1 MKIKLKLQMKRKSFL
16 IMVGIVFLAL
26 IVNIV
31 SAGIWDDFLNLF
43 SDEKAIDDIT
53 RDDVYKELILNDAIK
68 TEAIFTLKN
77 PINDVSIK
85 RDDIKINFNEVCG
98 NVNSYKVLINSS
110 CEAER
115 VKEYIYDIKLI
126 CYNNS
131 VIDNKT
137 FKNITKE
144 ICNNESFIKNII
156 YENYTYTC
164 YNEFEKIDASDLRNI
179 KIEAEINWG
188 ECSNGVFGYKIDW
201 IPEITFDDGIKI
213 ITLDNKEWEWW
224 NYTTTGFSTDPNDYL
239 VYNDSITTV
248 GDSAKVSGFT
258 MSKTNVYSCSFN
270 LSAATDW
277 NTNHFISL
285 RDVSEVRVAATMNT
299 WSAANDIWRVFYNGA
314 FTNVVTGDGEIEV
327 PVFWSMEV
335 DVSGNTVNYTGYIAS
350 DYREVVNYEQ
360 ATTDLNTITHIT
372 ATTVAGEDT
381 ITFDLFCWNGTITER
396 PEAEAPPPTYSLNGT
411 VKDSNSVLVNNATII
426 IINQTDN
433 TIFGL
438 TNSNSTGGWNYSLG
452 YSIGTYLVVAYDPNN
467 STRDGDADPHVIV
480 S

>member
-1 MKIKLKLQMKRKSFL
+1 MKIKLKLRMEKKSFL
-16 IMVGIVFLAL
+16 IMIGIVFLAL

-43 SDEKAIDDIT
+43 SDEKTIEDIT
-53 RDDVYKELILNDAIK
+53 RDDVFKELVSNDAIK

-77 PINDVSIK
+77 PISDISIK

-98 NVNSYKVLINSS
+98 NVNSYKVLINST

-115 VKEYIYDIKLI
+115 IKEYIYDIKLV

-144 ICNNESFIKNII
+144 ICNNESFIKDII
-156 YENYTYTC
+156 YENYIYTC
-164 YNEFEKIDASDLRNI
+164 YNEFDKIDASDLRNI

-258 MSKTNVYSCSFN
+258 MSKTNVYSCSYN
-270 LSAATDW
+270 LSAASTFDA
-277 NTNHFISL
+277 NILLSL
-285 RDVSEVRVAATMNT
+285 RDVSAVRVAAVFNSWYGETG
-299 WSAANDIWRVFYNGA
+299 DIWRVFHNGA
-314 FTNVVTGDGEIEV
+314 LTNIVTDDGEVEV
-327 PVFWSMEV
+327 PVFWSIEV
-335 DVSGNTVNYTGYIAS
+335 DVSGNTVNYTGYISS

-360 ATTDLNTITHIT
+360 ATTNLNTITYIS
-372 ATTVAGEDT
+372 ATTIAGADT
-381 ITFDLFCWNGTITER
+381 MTFDLFCWNGTITER
-396 PEAEAPPPTYSLNGT
+396 PEVAPPPTYSLNGT
-411 VKDSNSVLVNNATII
+411 VKDSNNVLVNNATVI

-433 TIFGL
+433 TIIG
-438 TNSNSTGGWNYSLG
+438 TTTSNSTGGWNYT
-452 YSIGTYLVVAYDPNN
+452 IDVGTYLIVAYDPNN
-467 STRDGDADPHVIV
+467 STRDGDADPHIIV